1 MNNSPLW
8 ETSEKKRCGDRS
20 GGGWDEPAQCGPFL
34 RATCYQAEHRGLF
47 NLHLNTFHSTPSFA
61 FISPIIF
68 GNGQMS
74 SRHNVGAYHR
84 PEEPTPDANLGCLDL
99 FIVMARSD
107 NSGSLQSRGVFNW
120 ICFWW
125 QNCFAHGRILF
136 HQTKIHPPTPPPP
149 SLLPSLSLSNS
160 LSLSLRDAARLFGCH
175 GKTSGEWFSVA
186 SDFHYLFSIR
196 PTYLSKKKQ
205 HVEREWQAERQLR

>member
-20 GGGWDEPAQCGPFL
+20 SGGWDEPAQCGPSL

-74 SRHNVGAYHR
+74 SHHNVGAYHR
-84 PEEPTPDANLGCLDL
+84 PEEPTPDANLACLDL
-99 FIVMARSD
+99 LIVMARSD
-107 NSGSLQSRGVFNW
+107 NSGSSQSRGVFNW

-125 QNCFAHGRILF
+125 QNCFAHGRIF
-136 HQTKIHPPTPPPP
+136 FAPPPT
-149 SLLPSLSLSNS
+149 LSM
-160 LSLSLRDAARLFGCH
+160 RDAGRLFGCH

-205 HVEREWQAERQLR
+205 HVEREWQAERQPR